1 MGRRRLLPLFFF
13 LLIATS
19 SAVPLLYNSLDVR
32 PLSRPSTLDSAL
44 PWSETLEA
52 TESTTDSAASSSPSL
67 VFRLEHR
74 DSLALNSSAAE
85 LFSLRLDRDSARVY
99 SIDSRLAQ
107 QTHGRPISHGPSG
120 AVPRPRRNVTR
131 HLPSRRP
138 RSFSSSIV
146 SGLSQG
152 SGEYFT
158 RVGVGTPSHSM
169 YMVVDTGSDVMW
181 IQCSPCLR
189 CYTQSDPLFN
199 PRASSSFVNLPC
211 SSPICRQ
218 LDTSG
223 CSRRRSCLYQVSYG
237 DGSSTV
243 GDFSTETLTFG
254 RTSIGRVAL
263 GCGHDNEGLFVGAAG
278 LLGLGHGD
286 LSFPS
291 QVGRIFGRRFSYC
304 LSDRQAGSTP
314 SSTLIFGDAA
324 LPAPGRGAV
333 FAPMVANPKLGTFY
347 YVQLV
352 GISVGGARV
361 NVAASEFQISA
372 NGNGGVI
379 VDSGTSVTRLVQP
392 AYIAMRDAFRAGTTQ
407 LNRTTAG
414 FSLFDTCYD
423 LSGKDVVKVPTV
435 VFHFG
440 RGSDLSLPASNYL
453 IPVNTAGL
461 FCFAFAG
468 TSSGLTIIG
477 NIQQQ
482 GIRVVFDPVAS
493 RVGFVPHA
501 CG

>member
-1 MGRRRLLPLFFF
+1 MGRRRLLPLFFCF
-13 LLIATS
+13 LIAAS
-19 SAVPLLYNSLDVR
+19 SAVPLLYDSLNVR
-32 PLSRPSTLDSAL
+32 PLSRPPTLDSAL

-52 TESTTDSAASSSPSL
+52 TESTADSAASSSPSL

-85 LFSLRLDRDSARVY
+85 LFSLRLDRDSARVH
-99 SIDSRLAQ
+99 SIASRLAQ
-107 QTHGRPISHGPSG
+107 QTHGRP
-120 AVPRPRRNVTR
+120 
-131 HLPSRRP
+131 
-138 RSFSSSIV
+138 
-146 SGLSQG
+146 
-152 SGEYFT
+152 
-158 RVGVGTPSHSM
+158 
-169 YMVVDTGSDVMW
+169 
-181 IQCSPCLR
+181 
-189 CYTQSDPLFN
+189 
-199 PRASSSFVNLPC
+199 
-211 SSPICRQ
+211 

-254 RTSIGRVAL
+254 RTSIGRIAL

-392 AYIAMRDAFRAGTTQ
+392 AYVAMRDAFRAGTTQ

-423 LSGKDVVKVPTV
+423 LSGKDVVKVPTI

>member
-1 MGRRRLLPLFFF
+1 
-13 LLIATS
+13 
-19 SAVPLLYNSLDVR
+19 
-32 PLSRPSTLDSAL
+32 
-44 PWSETLEA
+44 
-52 TESTTDSAASSSPSL
+52 
-67 VFRLEHR
+67 
-74 DSLALNSSAAE
+74 
-85 LFSLRLDRDSARVY
+85 
-99 SIDSRLAQ
+99 
-107 QTHGRPISHGPSG
+107 
-120 AVPRPRRNVTR
+120 
-131 HLPSRRP
+131 
-138 RSFSSSIV
+138 
-146 SGLSQG
+146 
-152 SGEYFT
+152 
-158 RVGVGTPSHSM
+158 M

-181 IQCSPCLR
+181 IQCSPCRR

-199 PRASSSFVNLPC
+199 PRASSSFVSLPC
-211 SSPICRQ
+211 SSPTCRQ
-218 LDTSG
+218 LDISG
-223 CSRRRSCLYQVSYG
+223 CSRSRSCLYQVSYG
-237 DGSSTV
+237 DGSFTV

-254 RTSIGRVAL
+254 RTPVGRVAL

-278 LLGLGHGD
+278 LLGLGHGR

-291 QVGRIFGRRFSYC
+291 QVGRIFGQRFAYC

-324 LPAPGRGAV
+324 LPAPGRAAV
-333 FAPMVANPKLGTFY
+333 YAPMVANPKLGTFY
-347 YVQLV
+347 YVEMV
-352 GISVGGARV
+352 GISVGGSRV

-392 AYIAMRDAFRAGTTQ
+392 AYIAMRDAFRAGTTH
-407 LNRTTAG
+407 LNLTTAG

-440 RGSDLSLPASNYL
+440 RGADLSLPASNYL

-468 TSSGLTIIG
+468 TTSGLTIIG

-482 GIRVVFDPVAS
+482 GIRVVFDPAAS